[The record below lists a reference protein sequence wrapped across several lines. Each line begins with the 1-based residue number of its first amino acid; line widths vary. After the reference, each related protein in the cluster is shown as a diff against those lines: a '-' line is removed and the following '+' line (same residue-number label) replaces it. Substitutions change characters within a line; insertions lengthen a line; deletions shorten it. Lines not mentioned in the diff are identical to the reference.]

1 MDLAAIWDWVL
12 QHDWQMVLFT
22 SYVLMN
28 VGPRPHPENM
38 TGYKRVFWTLVDRLA
53 WLSAEKVPGNWKFI
67 FAPSEPLE
75 QPSAAAS
82 AAAKL
87 VEDAAAPP
95 VVATLPVKPSPAE
108 ADPPPEPPKGAA

>member
-1 MDLAAIWDWVL
+1 MDLAAIRDWVL

-38 TGYKRVFWTLVDRLA
+38 TGYKRVFWTLVDRLV

-67 FAPSEPLE
+67 FAPSEPLAR
-75 QPSAAAS
+75 PSATAS
-82 AAAKL
+82 AAAKIA
-87 VEDAAAPP
+87 EDASVTP
-95 VVATLPVKPSPAE
+95 VVATLPKPSPAE